1 MLEPIIEVRNLNLVY
16 DIGTPSE
23 TVALKNVNLK
33 IYPHEYVVFFGPS
46 GCGKSTL
53 LYCIAGLLTPTSG
66 SIFVNGKDIVKSS
79 QKDLSVMHRKDI
91 GIVFQ
96 AYNLI
101 STISILDNVALP
113 QTWRGVPKNIREP
126 IAQKLLSKFGLEAQT
141 HRLPQEMSGGQQQ
154 RAAIARALVNDA
166 PVILADEPVG
176 NLDSRAANTVLEILS
191 DLNGTEKKTILL
203 VTHDAS
209 LFGYA
214 DRIIFFKDGEL
225 IKEERNPNKAP
236 AIALDEKEVENMKHK
251 RNFDFAD
258 ALSDYFLNVN
268 ELYLKESLI
277 KLIAQR
283 IENKISNVSFEEILK
298 KPFRDGGIGL
308 DKERIDGLKRRIS
321 LIVYEA
327 ELLKK
332 KTEKELKYSP
342 LSLEIGELRKYVLED
357 TDRKLSFLQIKR
369 LEEAIGSFIRGS
381 IDGDQFKKIIALS
394 EIQGGLGMSAG
405 NAHEFLEK
413 LEMVMKLR

>member
-1 MLEPIIEVRNLNLVY
+1 MDPIIEVKNLNLVY

-23 TVALKNVNLK
+23 TMALKNVNLK

-66 SIFVNGKDIVKSS
+66 QILINGKDVTKFS
-79 QKDLSVMHRKDI
+79 QKEMSIMHRKDI

-101 STISILDNVALP
+101 STISIMDNVALP
-113 QTWRGVPKNIREP
+113 QTWRGVPRDIREP
-126 IAQKLLSKFGLEAQT
+126 IAKKLLAKFGLEAQT
-141 HRLPQEMSGGQQQ
+141 HKLPQEMSGGQQQ
-154 RAAIARALVNDA
+154 RAAIARALINDS
-166 PVILADEPVG
+166 PIMLADEPVG
-176 NLDSRAANTVLEILS
+176 NLDSRAAHTVLEILS
-191 DLNGTEKKTILL
+191 DLNVAEKKTIIL
-203 VTHDAS
+203 VTHDSS
-209 LFGYA
+209 LFSYA
-214 DRIIFFKDGEL
+214 DRIIFFKDGEF

-236 AIALDEKEVENMKHK
+236 AIALDEKEIENIRHK
-251 RNFDFAD
+251 KNFDFAD

-268 ELYLKESLI
+268 ELYLKEALM
-277 KLIAQR
+277 KYIAQR
-283 IENKISNVSFEEILK
+283 IENKISNASFEEILK
-298 KPFRDGGIGL
+298 KPFRDGGVGL
-308 DKERIDGLKRRIS
+308 DQKRIDGLKRRIS

-342 LSLEIGELRKYVLED
+342 LSLEVGELRKYVLED

-369 LEEAIGSFIRGS
+369 LEEAISSFIRGS
-381 IDGDQFKKIIALS
+381 IEGNQFKKIVALP

-405 NAHEFLEK
+405 NAYEFLEK